1 MKQDIQLFELIKKEA
16 ERQKGGLELIA
27 SENYVSED
35 VLKAMEMSSSELW
48 DITTHIETI
57 ENSQIA
63 DYIDGAFYDLQGRRL
78 NARPQ
83 RGLYI
88 QGGKMRMAW

>member
-1 MKQDIQLFELIKKEA
+1 MAEVTMKNISDFGCLCGFSSTYGNDQSVFEPRWSFA
-16 ERQKGGLELIA
+16 PDA
-27 SENYVSED
+27 
-35 VLKAMEMSSSELW
+35 
-48 DITTHIETI
+48 IETI
-57 ENSQIA
+57 Q
-63 DYIDGAFYDLQGRRL
+63 GAECQMEMVKTAIYDLQGRRL